1 MVNNVVVLGSTG
13 SVGRSTLAVLR
24 EHRERFRLLGL
35 AAGNNTQL
43 LETQIS
49 EFAPQAVS
57 VRSPQAARE
66 LQERHP
72 KLQVFHGSAGLEEI
86 VSLPGCDAV
95 VAAVNGT
102 DALQAAFRAVR
113 LGRRLCLANKE
124 TLVAAGE
131 LICREAAV
139 AKAEI
144 VPIDS
149 EQSAI
154 FQCLGEAAASVRGGT
169 AASVRGGAAP
179 ASVRRV
185 ILTASGGPF
194 FRDNGRDLAAITVAE
209 ALAHPTWSMGR
220 KITIDSATLMNKALE
235 VIEAS
240 HLFGLGP
247 ERIDVVIHPQS
258 VVHSLVEFIDHSLL
272 AQLGVADMKLPILY
286 SLTHPERVAASGPS
300 LDLPALGRLEFFAV
314 DRRRFPSIQMAYDVL
329 RQGQNAGAVFNTAN
343 EVAVE
348 YFLARKISFQA
359 IFSVVARMLDRE
371 DYHPLRG
378 LDEVLATISLTREK
392 TTAYIEKEVMQ

>member
-24 EHRERFRLLGL
+24 ENRERFCLLGL

-43 LETQIS
+43 LEKQIN

-66 LQERHP
+66 LQERFP
-72 KLQVFHGSAGLEEI
+72 RLQVFHGGAGLEEI
-86 VSLPGCDAV
+86 VSLSGCDAV

-102 DALQAAFRAVR
+102 DGLQAAVRAVR

-131 LICREAAV
+131 LICREAVA

-154 FQCLGEAAASVRGGT
+154 FQCLGEAASD
-169 AASVRGGAAP
+169 
-179 ASVRRV
+179 SVRRV

-194 FRDNGRDLAAITVAE
+194 FRDAGRDLAAITVAE

-240 HLFGLGP
+240 HLFALGP

-258 VVHSLVEFIDHSLL
+258 VVHSLVEFIDSSML
-272 AQLGVADMKLPILY
+272 AQLGVPDMKLPILY
-286 SLTHPERVAASGPS
+286 SLTHPERIAGSCPH
-300 LDLPALGRLEFFAV
+300 LDLPALQRLEFFAV
-314 DRRRFPSIQMAYDVL
+314 DPQRFPSLPMAYDVL
-329 RQGQNAGAVFNTAN
+329 RWGQDAGAVFNTAN

-348 YFLARKISFQA
+348 HFLAGRIGFTA
-359 IFSVVARMLDRE
+359 IFSVVADMLDQADFR
-371 DYHPLRG
+371 PLRG
-378 LDEVLATISLTREK
+378 LDDVLQAIARTREK
-392 TTAYIEKEVMQ
+392 TIAHIEKRY